1 MKSQVPCHRV
11 CGMTWLKQE
20 SLGKS
25 VYFPG
30 NPLVS
35 FPEQKLCLRDQDWAT
50 LSSLSCLFSAWQPVA
65 CPASGQRRK
74 ALDFVLSA
82 VSVPVCVFS
91 ALSQTLGWLPWAPLP
106 SGVTVELS
114 IPDSW

>member
-65 CPASGQRRK
+65 WGRREM
-74 ALDFVLSA
+74 
-82 VSVPVCVFS
+82 VPW
-91 ALSQTLGWLPWAPLP
+91 QGDGG
-106 SGVTVELS
+106 GVV
-114 IPDSW
+114 I